1 MVKKKLPEIRWAQS
15 AETSLRKA
23 YQHIKETSVVNAEN
37 VKKTIIGMIDK
48 LPENPQ
54 RYAVDKFKRNNPG
67 NYRAFEKYNYRIAI
81 RIRRYTF

>member
-37 VKKTIIGMIDK
+37 VKKTII
-48 LPENPQ
+48 
-54 RYAVDKFKRNNPG
+54 
-67 NYRAFEKYNYRIAI
+67 
-81 RIRRYTF
+81 